1 MAIDH
6 ASEISKMSDTAKQF
20 YSGPDVLNLAA
31 EIAETAAQLA
41 KSKGLSPKDAKDA
54 LQIASQVI
62 IGKKAGYTA
71 LIKEI
76 ADSVTA
82 IGAVQLVRNTDLQ
95 THIDRLVRAVDSLLD
110 EK

>member
-1 MAIDH
+1 MTKAQQIEKH
-6 ASEISKMSDTAKQF
+6 F

-31 EIAETAAQLA
+31 AVADLAAQMA

-54 LQIASQVI
+54 LLIASQVI
-62 IGKKAGYTA
+62 IGKKAGYTE

-82 IGAVQLVRNTDLQ
+82 IDAVQLVRNPDLK
-95 THIDRLVRAVDSLLD
+95 THVDRLVRAVESLLD